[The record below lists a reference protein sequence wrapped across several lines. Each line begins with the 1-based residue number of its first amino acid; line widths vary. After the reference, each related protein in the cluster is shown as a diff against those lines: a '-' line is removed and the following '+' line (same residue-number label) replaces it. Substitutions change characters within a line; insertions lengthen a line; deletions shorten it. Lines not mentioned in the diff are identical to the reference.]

1 MSVIPLPVIGG
12 CTCETICELLDYA
25 LFYNDRFLKEKT
37 FNFLKTCDLIQTLQ
51 SEGMASCSKEV
62 LEKVLSR
69 EVVRFLLDGSAREL
83 EVFKAADRWAEKA
96 CVRMG
101 VEVTGSGKREAL
113 GDSLYLI
120 RFPTIPQETFISG
133 ILPKGILSQEEVED
147 ITKYYH
153 SENHQLKYPFSTV
166 DRFRIPIQF

>member
-1 MSVIPLPVIGG
+1 MCCG
-12 CTCETICELLDYA
+12 
-25 LFYNDRFLKEKT
+25 
-37 FNFLKTCDLIQTLQ
+37 
-51 SEGMASCSKEV
+51 KEV
-62 LEKVLSR
+62 AGCRRKCVVSCVRTNQIHRVRYPPTCHWRILEKVLSR